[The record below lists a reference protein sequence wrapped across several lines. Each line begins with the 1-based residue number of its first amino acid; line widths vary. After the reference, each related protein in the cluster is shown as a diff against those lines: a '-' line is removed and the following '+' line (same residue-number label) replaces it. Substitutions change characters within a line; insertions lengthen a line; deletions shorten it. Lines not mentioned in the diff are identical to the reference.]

1 MRNLSKSPLSARFHL
16 TFPACKIK
24 NAAKILA
31 ESATQRILPSFRRK
45 PLVNFLGS
53 FRSYRTSL
61 TSRTSP
67 RCYWEICLS
76 DQSDQ
81 SDKSNPLSDEFE
93 SGSRALPLMGEM
105 EGALP
110 FFLPILLES
119 EKNPYICSKHQ
130 TLKTSHYGN
139 GIRVYD
145 FRHHRCPK
153 HLFLFRAFLPLVER
167 ESFWRTYLVDPAL
180 FDAYS

>member
-105 EGALP
+105 EGAFPFSLFPPHSPCIWKKSLYLQQTPNIKNITLWKWYPCLWLSASSLP
-110 FFLPILLES
+110 
-119 EKNPYICSKHQ
+119 
-130 TLKTSHYGN
+130 
-139 GIRVYD
+139 
-145 FRHHRCPK
+145 
-153 HLFLFRAFLPLVER
+153 
-167 ESFWRTYLVDPAL
+167 
-180 FDAYS
+180 